1 MQQITRKNP
10 KLGNYLHYTHQSEAR
25 WAGYE
30 QVLTGYQQVIVGHEQ
45 IVVGHEQI
53 ELGTGEDG
61 LPIYADG
68 EPIYANGDPIYE
80 NGDPIY
86 VDGEELFAAD
96 WDEAWGDAPSD
107 EFLSDWEEPEPEPQ
121 APVSAFDTI
130 KAAFDVASANAPS
143 MLNNLKAAVWV
154 ALVDGGMA
162 PDAATA
168 AGVALV
174 LRHAAPLAAFEAAG
188 GHPDAAAALYSAISS
203 KESVAALTWL
213 TEPILA
219 IFAAALVPS

>member
-1 MQQITRKNP
+1 MLLTYKNP
-10 KLGNYLHYTHQSEAR
+10 KLGNFVHFEHGGEVFAAESGE
-25 WAGYE
+25 
-30 QVLTGYQQVIVGHEQ
+30 V
-45 IVVGHEQI
+45 
-53 ELGTGEDG
+53 GEDG
-61 LPIYADG
+61 LPVLVDG
-68 EPIYANGDPIYE
+68 EPLYS
-80 NGDPIY
+80 
-86 VDGEELFAAD
+86 VD
-96 WDEAWGDAPSD
+96 WQEAWGNPPTD
-107 EFLSDWEEPEPEPQ
+107 EELAAWEEPEPEPPP
-121 APVSAFDTI
+121 PVSAFDTI

-143 MLNNLKAAVWV
+143 MLNNIKAAVWV